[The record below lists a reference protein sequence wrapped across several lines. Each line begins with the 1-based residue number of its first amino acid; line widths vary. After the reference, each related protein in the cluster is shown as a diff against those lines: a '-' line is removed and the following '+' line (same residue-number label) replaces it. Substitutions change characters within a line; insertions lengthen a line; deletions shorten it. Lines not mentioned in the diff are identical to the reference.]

1 MRKWRPRHPRLSAP
15 PSTVSAS
22 SATACAP
29 CSAAQPAITLS
40 ELDALEH
47 LEADGALTQRELGQ
61 RLALTSGGVTV
72 LVDRLERAG
81 WVRREPHPAD
91 RRAVLLVLDERALAA
106 LPAAL
111 ADYHAAVAVAARA
124 IPSTSRGAVEAFLGS
139 VAARAAATAD
149 ALSEQA

>member
-1 MRKWRPRHPRLSAP
+1 VATPTPTSIGTALHRFGLERDRLRATLCRSAG
-15 PSTVSAS
+15 
-22 SATACAP
+22 
-29 CSAAQPAITLS
+29 ITLS

-81 WVRREPHPAD
+81 WVRREPHPTD
-91 RRAVLLVLDERALAA
+91 RRAVLLVLDDRALAA

-111 ADYHAAVAVAARA
+111 AEYHAAVATAARA
-124 IPSTSRGAVEAFLGS
+124 IPSTSRAAVEAFLAS

-149 ALSEQA
+149 ALAGQA